1 MARLLLLRHGQSTW
15 NAEGRWQGWADPPL
29 SPLGEAQ
36 ARAAA
41 ARLRDEA
48 LSGVVSSDL
57 ERARRT
63 AELVAEALRLPV
75 LGVDADLRERDI
87 GDWSGLT
94 TPEIEQ
100 RWPGWLEAWRA
111 GELERP
117 PGGEAHDELATRVLG
132 ALRRWAEAEGCLL
145 VVTHGGVIH
154 LVQDHLGV
162 GGVRMGNLC
171 GRWIEGGF
179 TAGEAVLVPEDEASA
194 AGIAL

>member
-1 MARLLLLRHGQSTW
+1 MARLLLLRHGQSSW

-41 ARLRDEA
+41 GRLADA
-48 LSGVVSSDL
+48 GLTGVVSSDL

-63 AELVAEALRLPV
+63 AAVVAEQLDLPM
-75 LGVDADLRERDI
+75 LPAERDLRERDI

-94 TPEIEQ
+94 TTEIEQ
-100 RWPGWLEAWRA
+100 GWPGWLTAWRA

-117 PGGEAHDELATRVLG
+117 PNGESRAQIAARVMAVLQRLSQG
-132 ALRRWAEAEGCLL
+132 AGTVL

-154 LVQDHLGV
+154 LVQEHLGCDF
-162 GGVRMGNLC
+162 VRMGNLC
-171 GRWIEGGF
+171 GRWLEPDLV
-179 TAGEAVLVPEDEASA
+179 AGDAVLVPDDELTTT
-194 AGIAL
+194 IAL